1 MAICS
6 CSSWSER
13 PSNWSIGCG
22 AEEEAEEDIVWD
34 FKRRWRLKEKRDG
47 VGAMEEGEV
56 EDEREDET
64 GGEEGERGD
73 TPKRGKPVVWRG
85 QQRLGTFVPYEG
97 NLPPEL

>member
-1 MAICS
+1 
-6 CSSWSER
+6 
-13 PSNWSIGCG
+13 
-22 AEEEAEEDIVWD
+22 
-34 FKRRWRLKEKRDG
+34 
-47 VGAMEEGEV
+47 MEEGEV